1 MSIKNRES
9 AQELGRRRWRGVD
22 AAARNQHA
30 RFAVAERERMRARER
45 DDARSRIPR
54 KIRPLLDRA
63 MRDGSARAYYGLG
76 YRLGIALLTKAA
88 RTRVIRSLE
97 SKGEYWQGICIERH
111 LSESETRT
119 LAAMVA
125 APLDRLALDRTKLAN
140 WDGKKA
146 STSLRA
152 ILKDPALVLLIPCL
166 RHHVFLLGLHTG
178 ASGDAISYRQS
189 SSRP

>member
-1 MSIKNRES
+1 
-9 AQELGRRRWRGVD
+9 
-22 AAARNQHA
+22 
-30 RFAVAERERMRARER
+30 
-45 DDARSRIPR
+45 
-54 KIRPLLDRA
+54 

-97 SKGEYWQGICIERH
+97 SKGEYWQGIRIERH